1 MVGAVGIRQVLPPLH
16 DLAERSVGQ
25 LFGVVDELIDHFTQ
39 PVTTARVGP
48 HPSQL
53 GHLGHAEMPVEKC
66 VADGGVL
73 VDQAGFA
80 AGRVGFGG

>member
-1 MVGAVGIRQVLPPLH
+1 MVGAVGVGEVLPPFH

-39 PVTTARVGP
+39 PVTAARVGP
-48 HPSQL
+48 HPCQL
-53 GHLGHAEMPVEKC
+53 GDLGDAEMPVQKC
-66 VADGGVL
+66 VTDGGVL